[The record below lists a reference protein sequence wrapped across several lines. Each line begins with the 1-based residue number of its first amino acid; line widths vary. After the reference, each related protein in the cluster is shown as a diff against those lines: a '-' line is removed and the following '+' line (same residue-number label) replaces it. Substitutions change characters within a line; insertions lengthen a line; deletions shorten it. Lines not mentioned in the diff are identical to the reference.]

1 VRTGFLKLVVLAL
14 LATGLWTH
22 AAEQKSSHRSHRP
35 HVSGLVPATGPAY
48 ETRPDAMAFADEVAT
63 QYQLDPQWVRRAIGH
78 ARYMPEVVRQVTPA
92 PTSAPRNW
100 AFYRNRVIDPLR
112 IRAGVKFWQQNR
124 LTLARAEERYGV
136 PAEIIVGILGMET
149 IYGQHVG
156 NYRALDALA
165 TLAFDFPQAHP
176 RAAARSAFF
185 RNELGVLLSLKR
197 MTQFDPLKVRS
208 SYAGALGVPQ
218 FMPSS
223 WIRYAVDFDG
233 DGRIDLFN
241 STPDI
246 IGSVAYYFKAFNWQ
260 PGMPTHYPV
269 SFDPEMLEMQALLA
283 PDILPTFDVGSFTY
297 KGALLQGPALRHK
310 GPLALVELQNGAE
323 EPSYVAGTEN
333 FYVITRYNWSSFYAL
348 GVIELGQAVTAAM
361 AKP

>member
-1 VRTGFLKLVVLAL
+1 
-14 LATGLWTH
+14 
-22 AAEQKSSHRSHRP
+22 
-35 HVSGLVPATGPAY
+35 
-48 ETRPDAMAFADEVAT
+48 
-63 QYQLDPQWVRRAIGH
+63 
-78 ARYMPEVVRQVTPA
+78 
-92 PTSAPRNW
+92 
-100 AFYRNRVIDPLR
+100 VIDPLR